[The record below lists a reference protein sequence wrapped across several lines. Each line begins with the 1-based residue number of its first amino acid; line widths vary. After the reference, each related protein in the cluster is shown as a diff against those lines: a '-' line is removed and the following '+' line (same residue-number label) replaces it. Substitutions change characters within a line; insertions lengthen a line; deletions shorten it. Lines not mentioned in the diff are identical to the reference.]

1 MKRFLIIG
9 VLAAAFSTHS
19 NACVSEYSD
28 HNYYM
33 FSVFN
38 RDQTS
43 PAYLYDIAN
52 YWQKYAGN
60 TSSVNLSFYRWNKED
75 ILKVAK
81 HKKDAGMLS
90 YLGSLNAYLD
100 ACEKLNPNAWNY
112 ASKQE
117 RLQIQQSLT
126 RLNNTSKIYK
136 GTQLKSQYA
145 LLRMRTNMMK
155 GFHQQNITYWNA
167 IASRLPK
174 SPWREAMRN
183 IYARALWK
191 TGKHHQALE
200 IYAEQGDMASIR
212 VLARNYRN
220 LAGIQ
225 SIYFKNPNSAML
237 TYLVQDFVNNCQQTI
252 DSRNQNP
259 INKEWIEEIGAKV
272 IYQKEALSFITFANK
287 VIAEG
292 KTQNP
297 CLWRSAT
304 AMLHYL
310 YGYQQEAWKE
320 ISEAVALD
328 GTQRMKDNARAIRL
342 LVSTRNTQVDS
353 DYPQYLVGEFKWLNE
368 MAKGESTRTKGENPK
383 NDDFINPDIHY
394 VEVKERVAYRA
405 LYNRFKTMADKAKKE
420 DRQEAGRN
428 YESMATAMY
437 GMMDAYMRTFY
448 KDQQDEEYIS
458 RYLYSSEYAFRLDS
472 LSAQQ
477 LADYYRFIT
486 SSHQDAFE
494 QFVCQSLYR
503 SAYFFKDMIGTKY
516 LAEGNFGEAACWQK
530 DVSLKFINNQTI
542 SFYAEKRSYSVPYWF
557 NHQKVNDSDMWSIQG
572 SYAHLKENP
581 KWKFCQEMNQLI
593 GQYNVTREGES
604 REKLAYELA
613 TRYYQ
618 ASCYGDCWYLTHYGK
633 SVADSARTGEAD
645 FAAIAQDYLKISKQ
659 SSNLTLRYHSLYAL
673 SSIGIDP
680 WFKITYDANW
690 KEQKLLQPQ
699 SAQYQAM
706 MEWSKFCHQHPE
718 IVDQYTTRCD
728 VLKQFEKNL

>member
-1 MKRFLIIG
+1 M
-9 VLAAAFSTHS
+9 AAAFSTHS

-43 PAYLYDIAN
+43 PAYLYDIAS

-117 RLQIQQSLT
+117 RLQIQHSLT
-126 RLNNTSKIYK
+126 RLNNASKIYK

-155 GFHQQNITYWNA
+155 GFHQQNISYWNA

-287 VIAEG
+287 VIAED

-320 ISEAVALD
+320 STEAITLD

-342 LVSTRNTQVDS
+342 LVSTRNVQVDS

-383 NDDFINPDIHY
+383 NDDFTNPDVHY

-420 DRQEAGRN
+420 DRQEDGRN

-494 QFVCQSLYR
+494 QYVCQSLYR
-503 SAYFFKDMIGTKY
+503 NADFFKDMIGTKY
-516 LAEGNFGEAACWQK
+516 LAEGNFGEAARWQK
-530 DVSLKFINNQTI
+530 DVSLDFINNQAI
-542 SFYAEKRSYSVPYWF
+542 SFYAEKRSYAVPYWF
-557 NHQKVNDSDMWSIQG
+557 KHQKVNDSDMWSIQG

-593 GQYNVTREGES
+593 GQYNVAREGES

-690 KEQKLLQPQ
+690 NEQKLLQPQ

>member
-1 MKRFLIIG
+1 M
-9 VLAAAFSTHS
+9 AAAFSTHS

-43 PAYLYDIAN
+43 PAYLYDIAS

-117 RLQIQQSLT
+117 RLLIQQSLT
-126 RLNNTSKIYK
+126 RLNNASKIYK

-225 SIYFKNPNSAML
+225 SIYLKNPNSAML

-259 INKEWIEEIGAKV
+259 IDKEWIEEIGAKV

-287 VIAEG
+287 VIAEN

-320 ISEAVALD
+320 STEAITLD

-342 LVSTRNTQVDS
+342 LVSTRNVQVDS

-383 NDDFINPDIHY
+383 NDDFTNPDIHY

-420 DRQEAGRN
+420 DRQGAGRN

-494 QFVCQSLYR
+494 QYVCQSLYR
-503 SAYFFKDMIGTKY
+503 NADFFKDMIGTKY
-516 LAEGNFGEAACWQK
+516 LAEGNFGEAARWQK

-572 SYAHLKENP
+572 SYAHMKENP

-593 GQYNVTREGES
+593 GQYNVAREGES